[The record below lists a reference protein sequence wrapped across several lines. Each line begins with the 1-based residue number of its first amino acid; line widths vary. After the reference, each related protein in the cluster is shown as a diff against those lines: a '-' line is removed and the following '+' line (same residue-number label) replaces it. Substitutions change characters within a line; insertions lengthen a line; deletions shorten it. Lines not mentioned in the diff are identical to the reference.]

1 MATDTTW
8 KIGSGLAGVAAG
20 WVTRSAL
27 RAIWRRA
34 KGEQPPENPAS
45 PHTTWPDALLWAA
58 GSGVALAV
66 ARLVAQRG
74 AAEAWHAATGSYP
87 TDVVESG
94 SAA

>member
-1 MATDTTW
+1 MTTNASW
-8 KIGSGLAGVAAG
+8 KIGSGLTGVAAG
-20 WVTRSAL
+20 WATRSVL
-27 RAIWRRA
+27 RAVWRKA

-45 PHTTWPDALLWAA
+45 PETTWPDALLWAI

-66 ARLVAQRG
+66 TRLVAQRG

-87 TDVVESG
+87 TDVLESG